1 MNRFL
6 LPDWVRRHPSY
17 WLPDGQLDEARLRA
31 LRRNLLRF
39 RTPHPVVSI
48 VIPAYNEERTLLQT
62 LSSLADQTTRHPTE
76 LIVANN
82 NSRDRTQ
89 ELLDRCGVRS
99 VLVTDQ
105 GVAFA
110 RQAGLETARG
120 TYLLSADA
128 DCLYPPGWVD
138 ALVNPLLDPDVSCTY
153 GTYSFLPARSS
164 RLSLGLYEL
173 ASERAAAL
181 RRPDREFVNVLG
193 YNFAF
198 RRADALAVGG
208 FNTDSGHRGDVAAN
222 GRCED
227 GWMAMSLLEK
237 GRIQWVPT
245 PDARV
250 WTSPRRLEADGS
262 LQQAFLKRARREVGR
277 VISSGFKV

>member
-1 MNRFL
+1 MSRFF
-6 LPDWVRRHPSY
+6 LPDWVRRQPEF
-17 WLPDGQLDEARLRA
+17 WLDAHRLDEVRVERLRQQ
-31 LRRNLLRF
+31 LTRF
-39 RTPHPVVSI
+39 RPGRTRPAVSI

-62 LSSLADQTTRHPTE
+62 LASLAAQRTRQPTE
-76 LIVANN
+76 LLVANN

-99 VLVTDQ
+99 LFVREQ

-110 RQAGLETARG
+110 RQEGLEAARG
-120 TYLLSADA
+120 EFVANADS

-138 ALVNPLLDPDVSCTY
+138 ALTQPLRHLAVSCTY
-153 GTYSFLPARSS
+153 GSYSFLPGQSS

-181 RRPDREFVNVLG
+181 RRPDREFINVLG

-208 FNTDSGHRGDVAAN
+208 FNTESGHRGSVAAT

-227 GWMAMSLLEK
+227 GWMALSLLEK
-237 GRIQWVPT
+237 GRIQWISS

-262 LQQAFLKRARREVGR
+262 LQRAFLRRARREVGR
-277 VISSGFKV
+277 LFQ

>member
-1 MNRFL
+1 MNRFT
-6 LPDWVRRHPSY
+6 LPDWVRRHPSF
-17 WLPDGQLDEARLRA
+17 WPNGHLDEARLRL

-39 RTPHPVVSI
+39 RTPHPVASI

-62 LSSLADQTTRHPTE
+62 LSSLADQTTRLPVE

-110 RQAGLETARG
+110 RQAGLLAARG
-120 TYLLSADA
+120 TYVLSADA

-138 ALVNPLLDPDVSCTY
+138 ALAGPLLDLAVACTY
-153 GTYSFLPARSS
+153 GTYSFLPGASS
-164 RLSLGLYEL
+164 RFTLGLYEL

-208 FNTDSGHRGDVAAN
+208 FNTEAGHRGAVAAT

-227 GWMAMSLLEK
+227 GWMALSLLQK
-237 GRIQWVPT
+237 GRIDWVSS

-277 VISSGFKV
+277 VFN

>member
-1 MNRFL
+1 MNRFT
-6 LPDWVRRHPSY
+6 LPDWVRRHPSF
-17 WLPDGQLDEARLRA
+17 WPDGHLDEVRLRT
-31 LRRNLLRF
+31 LRRALLRF
-39 RTPHPVVSI
+39 RAPHPLVSI

-62 LSSLADQTTRHPTE
+62 LSSLADQATRHPTE
-76 LIVANN
+76 LLVANN

-105 GVAFA
+105 GVAYA
-110 RQAGLETARG
+110 RQAGLLAARG

-138 ALVNPLLDPDVSCTY
+138 ALVTPLLTDPAVSCTY
-153 GTYSFLPARSS
+153 GSYSFLPGSSS
-164 RLSLGLYEL
+164 RWSLGLYEL

-208 FNTDSGHRGDVAAN
+208 FNTDSGHRGEQAAT

-227 GWMAMSLLEK
+227 GWMALSLLER
-237 GRIQWVPT
+237 GHIRWVSD

-277 VISSGFKV
+277 VISSGFRV